1 MKTPKAP
8 KKQAQEIALE
18 RRQTMMLDEE
28 IEEQEARFKAMARG
42 KLGQASLLGGAPRNR
57 AESAGGGRASGS
69 SGAGARSGGS
79 LVGGIPGFG
88 GSGNYSGGKLANV
101 QIK

>member
-1 MKTPKAP
+1 
-8 KKQAQEIALE
+8 
-18 RRQTMMLDEE
+18 MMLDEE

-57 AESAGGGRASGS
+57 AESAGGGRASA

-79 LVGGIPGFG
+79 LVGGIPGYGGRG
-88 GSGNYSGGKLANV
+88 GSGVNGKLANV